1 MSRLRVSA
9 PFVDKVAVNI
19 FDTYNVIYLS
29 IRIRPIWLAV

>member
-19 FDTYNVIYLS
+19 FYTDDVIYLS
-29 IRIRPIWLAV
+29 IRISPIWLAV